1 MIKLKTKEKHNILT
15 IDGVVSKFIYAEG
28 LTPSITTN
36 FASFAFQTIYFYEK
50 VVIVDGVEEISKQV
64 VKSSTGATRFE
75 DSQGVPGIDSMFNL
89 FGIDII
95 KGTSLKD
102 GLINNFKSIFEGV
115 IKNGNYFGLTAS
127 DWEVVL

>member
-1 MIKLKTKEKHNILT
+1 M
-15 IDGVVSKFIYAEG
+15 
-28 LTPSITTN
+28 
-36 FASFAFQTIYFYEK
+36 
-50 VVIVDGVEEISKQV
+50 IVDGVEEISKQV

-95 KGTSLKD
+95 KGTSFKN